1 MRPRLVLFD
10 IDGTLLSSKG
20 AGGRA
25 LRGAMKEVFGKL
37 GRMDEYSF
45 AGRTDP
51 QIVLDLMGRAGFQE
65 GFIRERM
72 PYLFELYLQRLRDE
86 IKKGPPPTLFP
97 GVLSLLE
104 ELKGDERAILGLLT
118 GNIEGGARIKLETL
132 NLQDYFSIGAYGSDA
147 EERNRLPLI
156 ALQRA
161 RGKFDDHL
169 EGEDMVIIGDT
180 PLDVECA
187 VGIGARSIAVA
198 TGVVGRKKLEDCGA
212 DFLFD
217 DFREYHRV
225 IEAIYSPDGF

>member
-25 LRGAMKEVFGKL
+25 LKGALKETFGRL
-37 GRMDEYSF
+37 GSIDDYSF

-51 QIVLDLMGRAGFQE
+51 QIVLDLMKRTGFQE

-72 PYLFELYLQRLRDE
+72 TLVFELYLQRLREE
-86 IKKGPPPTLFP
+86 IRKGPPPTLFP

-104 ELKGDERAILGLLT
+104 GLKSDGRAILGLLT
-118 GNIEGGARIKLETL
+118 GNIEGGAKIKLEAL

-161 RGKFDDHL
+161 RRKSNDHL
-169 EGEDMVIIGDT
+169 DKEDIVIIGDT
-180 PLDVECA
+180 PLDVKCA
-187 VGIGARSIAVA
+187 AGVGARSIAVA
-198 TGVVGRKKLEDCGA
+198 TGVVGREKLEASGA
-212 DFLFD
+212 DYLFN

-225 IEAIYSPDGF
+225 IEAIFRQDR

>member
-1 MRPRLVLFD
+1 MKPRLVLFD

-25 LRGAMKEVFGKL
+25 LKGALKEVFGRL
-37 GRMDEYSF
+37 GPIDDYSF

-51 QIVLDLMGRAGFQE
+51 QIVLDLMKRTGFQE
-65 GFIRERM
+65 GLIRERT
-72 PYLFELYLQRLRDE
+72 PWVFELYLRRLKEE
-86 IKKGPPPTLFP
+86 IRKGPPPTLFP

-104 ELKGDERAILGLLT
+104 ELKRGGRAILGLLT
-118 GNIEGGARIKLETL
+118 GNIEGGARTKLEAL

-161 RGKFDDHL
+161 REKFDDHL
-169 EGEDMVIIGDT
+169 DREDMVIIGDT

-187 VGIGARSIAVA
+187 AEIGARSIAVA
-198 TGVVGRKKLEDCGA
+198 TGVVGREKLEESGA
-212 DFLFD
+212 DYLFD

-225 IEAIYSPDGF
+225 IEAIFRQDR